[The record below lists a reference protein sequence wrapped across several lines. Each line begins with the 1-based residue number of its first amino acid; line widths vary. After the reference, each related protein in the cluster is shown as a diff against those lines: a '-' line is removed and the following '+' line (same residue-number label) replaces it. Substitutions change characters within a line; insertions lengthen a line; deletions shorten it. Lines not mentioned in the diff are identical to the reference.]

1 MDSIVLQSGEN
12 TVVDGDI
19 IGRLGFAASSE
30 SDGSNAIAVVA
41 KIEAIA
47 EKTFTSS
54 NNATEMIFY
63 LAADGAAE
71 SKMTLSSAGNLTVT
85 GDLQAANGTLSGLTV
100 DSAGGI
106 KVKNGDTGAG
116 FVEFYEDSDNGTNKV
131 TLIGRTSTGSDLTVS
146 LPAYTGTLV
155 CSTGTHTIT
164 ASAATDTPLKLKGA
178 GSQSANLQ
186 EWLDS
191 SDGQL
196 LAVGPNGGL
205 IVKDGGNIGS
215 ASDTDAIA
223 IASDGE
229 VTLSQRTTFSKAV
242 KTPLKSNTYAD
253 PTTFNLD
260 EANTHTVTLGGNPT
274 LAISNEDAGQ
284 KFIINLVQDGTGSR
298 TVTWFSGIDWA
309 GGSAPTLTT
318 TANKA
323 DSFGFLCTGTDAY
336 YGFVIGQNI

>member
-1 MDSIVLQSGEN
+1 MDSIILQTQESAV
-12 TVVDGDI
+12 TDGDVL
-19 IGRLGFAASSE
+19 GRLGFAASSE
-30 SDGSNAIAVVA
+30 TGANARLVVA

-47 EKTFTSS
+47 EETFDATH
-54 NNATEMIFY
+54 NGTEMLFY
-63 LAADGAAE
+63 LAADGAAT

-100 DSAGGI
+100 DSTGGI

-116 FVEFYEDSDNGTNKV
+116 FVEFYEDSDNGTHKV
-131 TLIGRTSTGSDLTVS
+131 TLIGRTSAASDLTIS
-146 LPAYTGTLV
+146 LPAYTGTLLI
-155 CSTGTHTIT
+155 SSGANSIT

-223 IASDGE
+223 IASTGA
-229 VTLSQRTTFSKAV
+229 VTFSKAT
-242 KTPLKSNTYAD
+242 KPALNDLTEAD
-253 PTTFNLD
+253 NVEINVNLANLHTLTLNRATTTL
-260 EANTHTVTLGGNPT
+260 TVE
-274 LAISNEDAGQ
+274 NETVGQ
-284 KFIINLVQDGTGSR
+284 RFIVRVTQDGTGSR
-298 TVTWFSGIDWA
+298 ALNFFSGINWA
-309 GGSAPTLTT
+309 GGSAPTITT
-318 TANKA
+318 TASKT
-323 DSFGFLCTGTDAY
+323 DVFGFLCTATDTY
-336 YGFVIGQNI
+336 DGFVIGQNI

>member
-1 MDSIVLQSGEN
+1 MDSIILQTGHN
-12 TVVDGDI
+12 TVVEDSV

-30 SDGSNAIAVVA
+30 TGTNARLVVA
-41 KIEAIA
+41 KIEALA
-47 EKTFTSS
+47 EEDFDPTHNGTK
-54 NNATEMIFY
+54 MLFY
-63 LAADGAAE
+63 LAADGAAT

-100 DSAGGI
+100 DSTGGI

-155 CSTGTHTIT
+155 CSAGTHTIT

-223 IASDGE
+223 IASTGA
-229 VTLSQRTTFSKAV
+229 VTFSKAT
-242 KTPLKSNTYAD
+242 KPALNDLTEAD
-253 PTTFNLD
+253 NVEINVNLANLHTLILNRATTTL
-260 EANTHTVTLGGNPT
+260 TVE
-274 LAISNEDAGQ
+274 NETVGQ
-284 KFIINLVQDGTGSR
+284 RFIVRVTQDGDGSR
-298 TVTWFSGIDWA
+298 ALNFFSGISWA
-309 GGSAPTLTT
+309 GGSAPTITT
-318 TANKA
+318 TANKT
-323 DSFGFLCTGTDAY
+323 DVFGFLCTATDTY
-336 YGFVIGQNI
+336 DGFVIGQNI